1 MKSDSFVRVLGGSMA
16 ILSAVLVYFVSEWW
30 LLLTVFVGCNLIQ
43 SAFTGCCPPEILA
56 RKLGWVHGSCSCK
69 GECKNEDKGDKDSGC
84 CCH

>member
-1 MKSDSFVRVLGGSMA
+1 MKSDKFVRILGGSMA

-43 SAFTGCCPPEILA
+43 SAFTGICPPEVLA
-56 RKLGWVHGSCSCK
+56 RKLGWVHGSCCCK
-69 GECKNEDKGDKDSGC
+69 DESDKADKDSDC